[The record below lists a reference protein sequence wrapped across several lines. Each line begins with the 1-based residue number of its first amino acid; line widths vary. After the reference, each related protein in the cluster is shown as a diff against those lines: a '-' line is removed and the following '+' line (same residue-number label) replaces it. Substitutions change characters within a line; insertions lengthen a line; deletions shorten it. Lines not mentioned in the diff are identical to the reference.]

1 MIAGVGVDGQLSTTE
16 IGLSARPAGD
26 QTAAATRHS
35 RGIYM
40 RNLTRFAALA
50 LATAAM
56 ASAAARADVVIQ
68 QQTTFDV
75 ASIKAHGTSTQST
88 STDKQ
93 RNDTAMQCE
102 GFMSMVCGNMQGAD
116 IVRLDKDL
124 RWTLDLKK
132 QEYREASF
140 PTAAQR
146 QAAEQKAREMMAK
159 MQQCPATH
167 TNAAAGPDTSKCEM
181 SPPVWDVKTTDTHQS
196 FVGHDSRLTQVSL
209 TQSCRNK
216 DTGDT
221 CDMTIALDTWLTQDQ
236 IDGLD
241 QTRAFGVAY
250 RHKLGL
256 DDANDLVQDR
266 MRAFLAPY
274 ADSLKQLGSK
284 TAGLQGYPLKTSVRI
299 LFGGEHCAA
308 VKNQT
313 ASGGSGNAVG
323 DAGQAAGS
331 AATSSGS
338 NAAGSAAGSA
348 ASNAAGSSA
357 AGSVL
362 GSAASAFSSKLVS
375 GLFAKK
381 QSAATP
387 PAATSGGSTLPP
399 GMIQAASFGMETTSI
414 QVQPVP
420 ASEFDI
426 PAGFKLIVPKPASE
440 KEFSCPKSG
449 T

>member
-1 MIAGVGVDGQLSTTE
+1 
-16 IGLSARPAGD
+16 
-26 QTAAATRHS
+26 
-35 RGIYM
+35 M

-50 LATAAM
+50 LAAA
-56 ASAAARADVVIQ
+56 AVAWAAAPAARADVVIQ

-75 ASIKAHGTSTQST
+75 AFIKAHGTSTQST
-88 STDKQ
+88 SPDKQ
-93 RNDTAMQCE
+93 RNDSALQCE
-102 GFMSMVCGNMQGAD
+102 GFMSMLCGNTQSAD

-132 QEYREASF
+132 QEYREAPF

-159 MQQCPATH
+159 MHQCPATH
-167 TNAAAGPDTSKCEM
+167 TNTAAGPDTSKCQM

-196 FVGHDSRLTQVSL
+196 LIGHDSRLTRVSL
-209 TQSCRNK
+209 TQSCRNQ

-284 TAGLQGYPLKTSVRI
+284 TAGLQGYPLKT
-299 LFGGEHCAA
+299 
-308 VKNQT
+308 
-313 ASGGSGNAVG
+313 
-323 DAGQAAGS
+323 
-331 AATSSGS
+331 
-338 NAAGSAAGSA
+338 
-348 ASNAAGSSA
+348 
-357 AGSVL
+357 
-362 GSAASAFSSKLVS
+362 
-375 GLFAKK
+375 
-381 QSAATP
+381 
-387 PAATSGGSTLPP
+387 
-399 GMIQAASFGMETTSI
+399 
-414 QVQPVP
+414 
-420 ASEFDI
+420 
-426 PAGFKLIVPKPASE
+426 
-440 KEFSCPKSG
+440 
-449 T
+449 